1 MVNKININVSDI
13 WKSVNKKSDKL
24 WRELQKATPDS
35 NVTYV
40 LDFKSVD
47 IGKRLNSKACTNL
60 VCKPNVK
67 FKVYDQNLE
76 VLLNVAIMAN
86 VPDYSLSSR
95 RVMFVQD
102 STEVL
107 EAVEVNLVN
116 IERINSIKVT
126 FMHIDGD
133 VCTIRYPYPIEVDE
147 DMMCC
152 IRDTIENVAFDKEHS
167 NITKFVVS
175 INTANMNRGAR
186 VHLWNMLNK
195 SGTVMF
201 NNKEINFDISA
212 IKNETLRYDLEMM
225 FRMKHLDISKEERDL
240 YFSYKLPIGTVGLFT
255 KYQRRTRGHGNQD
268 NVVYRHD
275 SEIAVSRIGIY
286 NGVEY
291 DGNYKYACFI
301 TLDAAQDKDMCITEE
316 EFQQKYNDATLKRPK
331 IKTIEEKVRLI
342 DIGYDT
348 EFIGNYIEFLRFD
361 PHGTVD
367 TIINGKP
374 AVVSDAVYAKMILDS
389 YNLDYNRDELENDIR
404 RSEV

>member
-116 IERINSIKVT
+116 IERINSIKDT

-133 VCTIRYPYPIEVDE
+133 VCTY
-147 DMMCC
+147 
-152 IRDTIENVAFDKEHS
+152 S
-167 NITKFVVS
+167 
-175 INTANMNRGAR
+175 
-186 VHLWNMLNK
+186 L
-195 SGTVMF
+195 
-201 NNKEINFDISA
+201 
-212 IKNETLRYDLEMM
+212 
-225 FRMKHLDISKEERDL
+225 
-240 YFSYKLPIGTVGLFT
+240 
-255 KYQRRTRGHGNQD
+255 
-268 NVVYRHD
+268 
-275 SEIAVSRIGIY
+275 
-286 NGVEY
+286 
-291 DGNYKYACFI
+291 
-301 TLDAAQDKDMCITEE
+301 
-316 EFQQKYNDATLKRPK
+316 
-331 IKTIEEKVRLI
+331 
-342 DIGYDT
+342 
-348 EFIGNYIEFLRFD
+348 
-361 PHGTVD
+361 
-367 TIINGKP
+367 
-374 AVVSDAVYAKMILDS
+374 
-389 YNLDYNRDELENDIR
+389 
-404 RSEV
+404 